1 MWNHWKRK
9 IIDSPFWCEH
19 QDDDPED
26 FWPALINLE
35 KPDPPNIYPRR
46 SNIMFMHLLITKYLK
61 SKIIIE
67 FSEVFD
73 IGSELTGLIKTI
85 LVLGTSSAD
94 VERLFSIMVSCKYF
108 KHINKSILNHILQC
122 KKPSNIQSIEK
133 VFYTL

>member
-1 MWNHWKRK
+1 M
-9 IIDSPFWCEH
+9 
-19 QDDDPED
+19 
-26 FWPALINLE
+26 
-35 KPDPPNIYPRR
+35 
-46 SNIMFMHLLITKYLK
+46 
-61 SKIIIE
+61 IIE